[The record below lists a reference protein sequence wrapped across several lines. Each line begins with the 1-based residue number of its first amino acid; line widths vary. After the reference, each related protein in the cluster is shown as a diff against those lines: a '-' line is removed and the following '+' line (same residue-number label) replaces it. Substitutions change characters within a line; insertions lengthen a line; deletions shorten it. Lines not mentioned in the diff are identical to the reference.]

1 VLAWRTGTKEPL
13 TLRFAVVRARVADGP
28 PQRIGDKGMRH
39 MPGEEVWLVGEWRLS
54 GEQKYYLANLPTDAD
69 LRTLAATTKARWVCE
84 QAHRQL
90 KEELGLD
97 HFEGRSWRGLHRHA
111 LMTMIAHAFLQHRSF
126 AAACGRK
133 ESPSAPLS
141 QRFSLSE
148 GLSSSPWRALR
159 SYDARI
165 AEERSPLPSSESAK
179 VVLSCGCAA
188 DDVRGQSSHPLS

>member
-1 VLAWRTGTKEPL
+1 MARRSASATKGCGIC
-13 TLRFAVVRARVADGP
+13 RAKRSGWSASGAC
-28 PQRIGDKGMRH
+28 
-39 MPGEEVWLVGEWRLS
+39 S

-97 HFEGRSWRGLHRHA
+97 HFEGRSMARPASSRA
-111 LMTMIAHAFLQHRSF
+111 DDNDRPRFPPASQFRRRVR
-126 AAACGRK
+126 RK

-148 GLSSSPWRALR
+148 GLSSSPGRALR

-165 AEERSPLPSSESAK
+165 AEERSLAPSSEFAK

-188 DDVRGQSSHPLS
+188 DDVRGQSSHPLASSPLGRGKQWKNQREFRIRQIA